1 MYEKGQQGKGRISNA
16 LHSSLL
22 SDAEVT
28 SLYGKSHSLIPGEHL
43 IIPFECLKLRGRGE
57 RLRLVG
63 AISQP

>member
-1 MYEKGQQGKGRISNA
+1 MATGERKNSKR

-22 SDAEVT
+22 SDAEVI